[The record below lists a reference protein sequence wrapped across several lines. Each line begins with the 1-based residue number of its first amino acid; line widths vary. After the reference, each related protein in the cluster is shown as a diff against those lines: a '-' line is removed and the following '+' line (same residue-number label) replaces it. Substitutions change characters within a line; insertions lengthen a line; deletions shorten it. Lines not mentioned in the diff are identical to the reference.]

1 MARDLHL
8 GAIAITDHDTV
19 DGAKDALC
27 CGIPSTL
34 KFLTGVEISTN
45 PPPSFPIQGSLH
57 ILGYGIRLDDPDLN
71 ETLQRLKEARNN
83 RNPEIIERLLSLGFN
98 ISMDEFSNNEELQQL
113 GRPHI
118 AEMMV
123 EKGFVQSID
132 EAFDEFLGNGKPAYV
147 DKYRVA
153 CNRAIEMIKRAGGI
167 AVLAHPFLVHN
178 LGDKV
183 LERLITTLV
192 SAGLEG
198 IEVYYPQHSPNHIA
212 RFEELATQYGLLM
225 TGGTD
230 FHGDLKPE
238 IKMGSGHGDL
248 LVPYQLYEK
257 IYKACAA

>member
-8 GAIAITDHDTV
+8 GAISITDHDTV
-19 DGAKDALC
+19 EGAKDALLS
-27 CGIPSTL
+27 GIPSTV

-57 ILGYGIRLDDPDLN
+57 ILGYGIRLDDQDLN

-83 RNPEIIERLLSLGFN
+83 RNPEIIGRLRSMGFD
-98 ISMDEFSNNEELQQL
+98 ISMDEFSDKEELQEL

-123 EKGFVQSID
+123 EKGFVQSIN

-153 CNRAIEMIKRAGGI
+153 CTRAIEMIKGAGGI
-167 AVLAHPFLVHN
+167 AALAHPFLVHN
-178 LGDKV
+178 LGDTD
-183 LERLITTLV
+183 LERLVTTLV

-198 IEVYYPQHSPNHIA
+198 IEVYYPQHSPQHIA
-212 RFEELATQYGLLM
+212 RFEELAAQYGLLM

-230 FHGDLKPE
+230 FHGDLKPD

-248 LVPYQLYEK
+248 FVPYHLYEK
-257 IYKACAA
+257 IHKICTA